1 MNTMNMKTLNE
12 QILDIS
18 VHLQSLAAPE
28 FSSEIKQA
36 VERNDRTSLIKVCKR
51 AKIPRTYIGTVVST
65 ILSVQPQKWPLEF

>member
-18 VHLQSLAAPE
+18 VHLQSLAAPK

-36 VERNDRTSLIKVCKR
+36 VERNDRSSLVRVCRK
-51 AKIPRTYIGTVVST
+51 AKIPRAYIGTVVST
-65 ILSVQPQKWPLEF
+65 ILSVKPQKWPFEF